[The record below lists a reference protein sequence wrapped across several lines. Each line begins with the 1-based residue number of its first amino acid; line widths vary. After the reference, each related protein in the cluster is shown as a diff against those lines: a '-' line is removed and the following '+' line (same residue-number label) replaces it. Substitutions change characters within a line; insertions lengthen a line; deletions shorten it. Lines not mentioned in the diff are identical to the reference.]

1 VLCHLAFGTSPSLH
15 GGLTLCNG
23 TLSISSRELARV
35 SASDE
40 SLRGSDGSGA
50 ASPLDAPAERA
61 AARVVQAKLHLAL
74 AHLLAVLSAHK
85 RVAGTNA
92 VSASPPSSANGA
104 ASAPAAQS
112 PVAKVRGEDNF
123 TPLPRRRRSSSSDD
137 LGGTDARLARLEAS
151 VARTETAMRH
161 VMTLLEEQAKQSARN
176 GALGLDTDAALD
188 PAKQGDLNA
197 NVVSSE
203 ALAVLFIALIAAIL
217 WTRA

>member
-112 PVAKVRGEDNF
+112 PVAKVRGE
-123 TPLPRRRRSSSSDD
+123 
-137 LGGTDARLARLEAS
+137 
-151 VARTETAMRH
+151 
-161 VMTLLEEQAKQSARN
+161 
-176 GALGLDTDAALD
+176 AA
-188 PAKQGDLNA
+188 A
-197 NVVSSE
+197 
-203 ALAVLFIALIAAIL
+203 
-217 WTRA
+217 